1 MSEGK
6 PPSSLEDIDTRLR
19 QARARGKPRGRK
31 ASENRSSIK
40 GAGLAM
46 RIGVE
51 LVAGLIVGVGIGLL
65 LDRWLGTTPWML
77 VGFFFMGAAAG
88 MMNMYRTV
96 RRLEYGAGYKPAET
110 KKTPTDPDDRQD

>member
-19 QARARGKPRGRK
+19 QAQARDKPRRRK
-31 ASENRSSIK
+31 ARENRGSVE

-96 RRLEYGAGYKPAET
+96 RRLEYGAGYKPAKT